1 MRIWCGLL
9 VALVLAVSGGWFL
22 HAPGQAQEPRADGLD
37 ANGDPLP
44 TRALSRLG
52 TSRWRHGSRIEVI
65 AFAPSGKY
73 IAAAGGN
80 DPIRIWDAASGR
92 EVRTLV
98 EPWTYALAYSTR
110 GTVLFS
116 GGALKVI
123 RMWEAD
129 TGKEFAQLT
138 GHDAAIKA
146 LAVSP
151 DGSMLASASA
161 DGMILLWEVLHR
173 KVMAKL
179 KGHTDEV
186 TSLAFSPDRDSIYL
200 VSGSSDRTVR
210 VWHVDKQET
219 VQRIDAGMA
228 VSSVAFVDDTT
239 VAAGGDAADIKVYD
253 VATGEPRGVFGGHQ
267 VGVTGLTASRDGK
280 RLISSG
286 DDATLRVWDSAGR
299 KELLKIDRHS
309 GDGVA
314 LSLSKNGEL
323 VACGGGNHTLRVF
336 DTQSGK
342 EPLPGQGLQA
352 GLAHLA
358 LAPDGQTVASVT
370 AAGAVT
376 VWDRATGKERLTW
389 QTPHRAE
396 IVLAYSPDSKLLA
409 TGSKHEPVRFW
420 DAATGKEAF
429 NLPAKDG
436 DSVLA
441 IGFANEGDLFAA
453 GYRSGAA
460 DVWNWRDQKTVH
472 EFKLPIPGGVQA
484 LAFDPDAKLLA
495 LGGLGKIAIWNL
507 AAGSKQSKLFDSKA
521 EAPNPASLPAVAS
534 LAFAADGKTLAV
546 GCYDAVIRLIDRNT
560 GKEIRALEGHGS
572 VPYSI
577 AFSADGRILA
587 SGSFDKTVRLW
598 EAFSG
603 LTIASL
609 TGHQGPVYAVAIT
622 PDGRQCYSASADTSV
637 LHWDVTGRAREGFEP
652 LKGKTEFGSAWAE
665 LASENPAQGHRAM
678 WDLLVHHEAGVP
690 YLLKNLDL
698 IDPPHIDTL
707 FKNLNDERFAVRIK
721 ASQELEKYG
730 RWMEGRFKDALVNPP
745 TLEVQRRIEQMLAK
759 LTTGHSVE
767 QLRIRV
773 RRVMLIMEQL
783 GTPQARDVLTKLAAG
798 APEVELQNEAKKSLE
813 RLSRR

>member
-1 MRIWCGLL
+1 MRKWCGLL
-9 VALVLAVSGGWFL
+9 AAGLVIGLTGWFT
-22 HAPGQAQEPRADGLD
+22 HAQQPRQDGLD
-37 ANGDPLP
+37 GNGDPLP
-44 TRALSRLG
+44 TRALSRFG
-52 TSRWRHGSRIEVI
+52 TSRWRHGSRIVVV

-92 EVRTLV
+92 EVRSCT

-116 GGALKVI
+116 GGALKII

-151 DGSMLASASA
+151 DGSMLASGSA
-161 DGMILLWEVLHR
+161 DGMIILWEVLHR
-173 KVMAKL
+173 KVMVKL
-179 KGHTDEV
+179 KGHADEI
-186 TSLAFSPDRDSIYL
+186 TSLAFSPDRDSTYL
-200 VSGSSDRTVR
+200 VSGSGDRTVR
-210 VWHVDKQET
+210 VWHVDKQAM
-219 VQRIDAGMA
+219 VQQIDAGMA
-228 VSSVAFVDDTT
+228 VTSVAFVDDKT
-239 VAAGGDAADIKVYD
+239 VVASGDAADIKAWE
-253 VATGEPRGVFGGHQ
+253 ATTGKAQGAFTGHQ
-267 VGVTGLTASRDGK
+267 VGVAGLVVSRDGK

-286 DDATLRVWDSAGR
+286 HDATLRVWDIAGR
-299 KELLKIDRHS
+299 KELRKIDRHAE
-309 GDGVA
+309 DGAA
-314 LSLSKNGEL
+314 LALSKNGEL

-342 EPLPGQGLQA
+342 EQLPGQGLQA
-352 GLAHLA
+352 GLAHLS
-358 LAPDGQTVASVT
+358 LAPDGQTIASVT
-370 AAGAVT
+370 SAGAVT

-409 TGSKHEPVRFW
+409 SGSKTEPIRFW
-420 DAATGKEAF
+420 EIATGKEAF
-429 NLPAKDG
+429 NIPAKEG
-436 DSVLA
+436 DWLLTF
-441 IGFANEGDLFAA
+441 GFAMEGDLFAA

-460 DVWNWRDQKTVH
+460 DVWNWREKKTLH
-472 EFKLPIPGGVQA
+472 EWKLPIPGGVQA
-484 LAFDPDAKLLA
+484 LAFAPDAKLLA
-495 LGGLGKIAIWNL
+495 LGGLGKIALWDL
-507 AAGSKQSKLFDSKA
+507 ATGKQTKLFDSKA
-521 EAPNPASLPAVAS
+521 EVNAASLPAVAC
-534 LAFAADGKTLAV
+534 LAFAADGRTLAA

-609 TGHQGPVYAVAIT
+609 TGHHGPVYAVALT
-622 PDGRQCYSASADTSV
+622 PDGRQCYSASADTSI
-637 LHWDVTGRAREGFEP
+637 LHWDVTGRAREGFDP
-652 LKGKTEFGSAWAE
+652 VQGGKKEFGSAWTE
-665 LASENPAQGHRAM
+665 LASENTALGHRAL
-678 WDLLVHHEAGVP
+678 WDLLVHHDTGVP

-698 IDPPHIDTL
+698 IDPQHITTL

-759 LTTGHSVE
+759 LTKGESLE
-767 QLRIRV
+767 QLRIRA
-773 RRVMLIMEQL
+773 RRVMLMLEQL
-783 GTPQARDVLTKLAAG
+783 GTPEARDVLTKLAAG